1 MRLWLTGLFVVW
13 ACSTFAEEGEG
24 VITLRST
31 VKGNQEQ
38 PKVMYVLPWQ
48 SADSVQVEYQ
58 PDSQWLGEVFEPV
71 DRDEFIRELH
81 YREVI
86 GVKSLE

>member
-1 MRLWLTGLFVVW
+1 M
-13 ACSTFAEEGEG
+13 
-24 VITLRST
+24 ITLRST

-48 SADSVQVEYQ
+48 SADPVQIEYQ
-58 PDSQWLGEVFEPV
+58 PDNQWLGEVFDPV

-81 YREVI
+81 YRDAIDE
-86 GVKSLE
+86 K

>member
-1 MRLWLTGLFVVW
+1 MRVILIMLIAL
-13 ACSTFAEEGEG
+13 AASADEG

-48 SADSVQVEYQ
+48 SAERIEVEYR
-58 PDSQWLGEVFEPV
+58 PDNEWLGEVFAPV
-71 DRDEFIRELH
+71 DRDEFIRELN
-81 YREVI
+81 YRDAGFGASTAEAE
-86 GVKSLE
+86 K